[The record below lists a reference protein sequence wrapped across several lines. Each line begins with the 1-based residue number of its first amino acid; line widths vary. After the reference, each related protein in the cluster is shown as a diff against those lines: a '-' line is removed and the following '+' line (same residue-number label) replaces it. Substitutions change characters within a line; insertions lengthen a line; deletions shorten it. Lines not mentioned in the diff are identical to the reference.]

1 MWRKESIYGTC
12 ARLEMNESNKN
23 GRAKKKEKEN
33 QIELNRSMAP
43 VYTRLPLTITSP
55 IYSTYRQTSISFR
68 RNVAATPLR
77 VDFSANCPISLR
89 CRWWSTV
96 RPRHKSCKRANEL
109 SRGPFP
115 STSDENLCAKWNET
129 KHIKQLNGNGFEFYI
144 YFGKMK
150 SKITH
155 SVQQWKTTNCYRS
168 HCHTVDN
175 ANVRDKFFSPRN
187 GNNFN
192 EDLMGPTIEW
202 MHRRKRIKACVCVV
216 CHSMSKQR
224 YNVDSLFS
232 RSIHVIYM
240 AFCNDISLAHSFCS
254 TEKYHASMHT
264 TRMPES
270 HRLDSIQS
278 AHTHRHVVHLAI
290 CAKVFQLQRFSFH
303 SQHSG
308 SG

>member
-23 GRAKKKEKEN
+23 GRAKKKKRESN
-33 QIELNRSMAP
+33 RIESIDGAS
-43 VYTRLPLTITSP
+43 VYAATANNYFAK

-68 RNVAATPLR
+68 RNVVATPLR

-168 HCHTVDN
+168 HCHTMDN
-175 ANVRDKFFSPRN
+175 ANVRDKFFSSRN

-192 EDLMGPTIEW
+192 VDLMGPTIEW
-202 MHRRKRIKACVCVV
+202 MHRRKRIKSCVCGVPFDV
-216 CHSMSKQR
+216 KAKIQCWFSVLS
-224 YNVDSLFS
+224 VDSRNLYGILQRNSVGAFILFNRKIS
-232 RSIHVIYM
+232 CINAYDTYAQITSIGFY
-240 AFCNDISLAHSFCS
+240 S
-254 TEKYHASMHT
+254 KRPHT
-264 TRMPES
+264 
-270 HRLDSIQS
+270 
-278 AHTHRHVVHLAI
+278 HVVHLAN